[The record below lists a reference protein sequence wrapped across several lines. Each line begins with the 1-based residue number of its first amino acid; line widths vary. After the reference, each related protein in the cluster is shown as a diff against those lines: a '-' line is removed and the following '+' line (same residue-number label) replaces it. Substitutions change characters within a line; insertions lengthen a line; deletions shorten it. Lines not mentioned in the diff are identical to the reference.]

1 MTEDTAIG
9 TLKQRVIAACL
20 LRNCSAVWEIVEAQ
34 VAINTA
40 LELRIAELGSTN
52 YRECL
57 SQDDGF
63 RAKEGLAYCNG
74 EMANCLD
81 KVDEQ
86 AKRIAELEEDVVWLE
101 SAYDDLRKA
110 VVTFAAVP
118 PAELSRTNAYSAL
131 LDALYPPDAQ
141 VTFAAS
147 EDDRP

>member
-9 TLKQRVIAACL
+9 TLKQRVMSDCL

-40 LELRIAELGSTN
+40 LELRIAEL
-52 YRECL
+52 
-57 SQDDGF
+57 
-63 RAKEGLAYCNG
+63 
-74 EMANCLD
+74 
-81 KVDEQ
+81 
-86 AKRIAELEEDVVWLE
+86 EEDVVWFE
-101 SAYDDLRKA
+101 SAYDGLRKA